1 MLADVG
7 EPVSVQQPWLRRLL
21 DIRVVVPA
29 LLLVYALSGI
39 YAVSADQQAV
49 VVRLGK
55 VQESRVPSGVHWTW
69 PAPIAR
75 VHKLRVRETKRLM
88 LGLEET
94 EPVNRSQFLTGD
106 RNVLNIRVVVQF
118 AISDPA
124 AFLFRTADVN
134 TLVSNATL
142 GALAQVVAGRGVD
155 DLLTTE
161 KVAVQERVQALSE
174 ATVSRYDC
182 GVSVLSVVLDAIVP
196 PDDVVDAFRLV
207 AAARA
212 DSDRIVREAE
222 SYANGVVPVAR
233 GEAAENRAGGA
244 RLQHADGGC
253 RGRRRRALQRTRSG
267 IREGATRNGD
277 ASVSRDDGGR
287 AAEDGQDRGG
297 SRSEVCRSAVCRKE
311 IAFIFQ
317 FRS

>member
-1 MLADVG
+1 MLADV
-7 EPVSVQQPWLRRLL
+7 QDWT
-21 DIRVVVPA
+21 VVPA
-29 LLLVYALSGI
+29 PWRRRWLDARLIAAALLLAYLASGV

-55 VQESRVPSGVHWTW
+55 VWQSRVPSGVHWTW

-94 EPVNRSQFLTGD
+94 EPINRSQFLTGD
-106 RNVLNIRVVVQF
+106 RNVLNIRLVVQF

-124 AFLFRTADVN
+124 AFLFRTTDVN
-134 TLVSNATL
+134 TLVANAAR
-142 GALAQVVAGRGVD
+142 GALAQVVAGRSVD

-161 KVAVQERVQALSE
+161 KVAVQERVQALAE
-174 ATVSRYDC
+174 ATVSRYEC
-182 GVSVLSVVLDAIVP
+182 GATVLSVALDAIVP
-196 PDDVVDAFRLV
+196 PNEVVEAFRLV

-233 GEAAENRAGGA
+233 GDAAKAGQEALAYNTQIVNTAV
-244 RLQHADGGC
+244 
-253 RGRRRRALQRTRSG
+253 
-267 IREGATRNGD
+267 GD
-277 ASVSRDDGGR
+277 AARFSGLAQEYAKAPLETSTRLYLETIDDVLPKMNKTIVG
-287 AAEDGQDRGG
+287 ADPKTVDL
-297 SRSEVCRSAVCRKE
+297 
-311 IAFIFQ
+311 Q
-317 FRS
+317 FVGKK

>member
-1 MLADVG
+1 MLAEVG
-7 EPVSVQQPWLRRLL
+7 EPVGVQQPWLRRLL
-21 DIRVVVPA
+21 DTRVVVPA
-29 LLLVYALSGI
+29 VLLVYALSGI

-88 LGLEET
+88 LGLEEA

-134 TLVSNATL
+134 ALVSNATL

-161 KVAVQERVQALSE
+161 KVAVQERVQALAE
-174 ATVSRYDC
+174 ATVRRYDC

-233 GEAAENRAGGA
+233 GEAAKTGQEALAYNTQTVDGAAGDAA
-244 RLQHADGGC
+244 RFTGLAQEYAKAPC
-253 RGRRRRALQRTRSG
+253 ET
-267 IREGATRNGD
+267 ATRLYLETMEEVLPKMDKTVVGAD
-277 ASVSRDDGGR
+277 PKSVDL
-287 AAEDGQDRGG
+287 
-297 SRSEVCRSAVCRKE
+297 
-311 IAFIFQ
+311 Q
-317 FRS
+317 FVGKK